1 MEIIKINEAYLTKN
15 FLLRIERIEKN
26 SNGNTFSL
34 IFIMNN
40 WIDDS
45 PEKYEMIFKT
55 DNDRSLALEKLVETI
70 RLLVI

>member
-1 MEIIKINEAYLTKN
+1 
-15 FLLRIERIEKN
+15 
-26 SNGNTFSL
+26 L